1 MDIRMSK
8 WLLGWRA
15 NTFLKILTHVA
26 KLASGM
32 VFQYICLPEMQGSM
46 FPNRLY
52 NGGFIAL
59 FFLLPVR
66 LMLNIIFFCCFYF
79 SYFFFLNI
87 HPSLK
92 SSSHS
97 CGLFYWR
104 RKSFLNPSSPLH
116 PKSLARGLR
125 PPWWSQGCH
134 ESLPGTEERTDLL

>member
-1 MDIRMSK
+1 MSK

-79 SYFFFLNI
+79 SYFFFFKYPPIIEEQL
-87 HPSLK
+87 SL
-92 SSSHS
+92 
-97 CGLFYWR
+97 L
-104 RKSFLNPSSPLH
+104 
-116 PKSLARGLR
+116 
-125 PPWWSQGCH
+125 WSV
-134 ESLPGTEERTDLL
+134 LLEKKVFS

>member
-1 MDIRMSK
+1 MSK

-46 FPNRLY
+46 FPDRLY

-79 SYFFFLNI
+79 SYFFFKI
-87 HPSLK
+87 STH
-92 SSSHS
+92 H
-97 CGLFYWR
+97 
-104 RKSFLNPSSPLH
+104 
-116 PKSLARGLR
+116 
-125 PPWWSQGCH
+125 
-134 ESLPGTEERTDLL
+134 